1 MDSGLGLGWL
11 RERALAKR
19 RVCLG
24 LLDGLRGLGVFSFSL
39 NASVPR
45 GLRARAQPPPGVN
58 ANRKVFIEVR
68 G

>member
-19 RVCLG
+19 RVCHG
-24 LLDGLRGLGVFSFSL
+24 LLDGLGVSVLCFSFE
-39 NASVPR
+39 
-45 GLRARAQPPPGVN
+45 LRAPGRAALASDRQSTIERLI
-58 ANRKVFIEVR
+58 NR